1 MAKETTATTLKD
13 YVRANSYARVPDEER
28 QEEGWSSY
36 KKGYE
41 MRIVVKSQ
49 AEVRNLKRLLSEE
62 KIKPGKP
69 YRKAQQWVL
78 PVYGKEAVTH
88 LVKLKPR
95 TNRPA
100 IK

>member
-1 MAKETTATTLKD
+1 MAKERTLKE
-13 YVRANSYARVPDEER
+13 YIRENSYARVPDEDR

-49 AEVRNLKRLLSEE
+49 ADVRNVKRLLTDVH
-62 KIKPGKP
+62 IKAGKP

-78 PVYGKEAVTH
+78 PVYGKDSVRQ
-88 LVKLKPR
+88 LVALKPR
-95 TNRPA
+95 TSRPSL
-100 IK
+100 K